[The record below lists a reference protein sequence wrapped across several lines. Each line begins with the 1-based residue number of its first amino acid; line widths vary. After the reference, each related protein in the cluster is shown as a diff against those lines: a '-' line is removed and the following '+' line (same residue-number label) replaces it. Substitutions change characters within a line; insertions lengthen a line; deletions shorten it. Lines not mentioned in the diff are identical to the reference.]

1 MINNFTYI
9 FQLCYQRYLPS
20 WCKNNCNSS
29 VNILIITEETIMSA
43 SLESSPIL
51 TRKNI
56 QSVNTD
62 EIYKKAKHTISAG
75 NISFS
80 SIYPI
85 HTLDFY
91 LGVYTRYFY
100 YKYSHF
106 SFDINMCS
114 LLLKILV
121 KHLECFINNWTL
133 VTATKDDIF
142 KKRTFILHN

>member
-1 MINNFTYI
+1 
-9 FQLCYQRYLPS
+9 
-20 WCKNNCNSS
+20 
-29 VNILIITEETIMSA
+29 MSA

-106 SFDINMCS
+106 SFDINMCR
-114 LLLKILV
+114 LLLNTCKIFRMFYQNLNTCY
-121 KHLECFINNWTL
+121 KLLKMILLRSELSSYITRNNS
-133 VTATKDDIF
+133 IEF
-142 KKRTFILHN
+142 LHNTGG

>member
-1 MINNFTYI
+1 
-9 FQLCYQRYLPS
+9 
-20 WCKNNCNSS
+20 
-29 VNILIITEETIMSA
+29 MSA

-80 SIYPI
+80 PIYPI

-91 LGVYTRYFY
+91 LGVYT
-100 YKYSHF
+100 SGI
-106 SFDINMCS
+106 DIS
-114 LLLKILV
+114 
-121 KHLECFINNWTL
+121 
-133 VTATKDDIF
+133 
-142 KKRTFILHN
+142 